1 MNMNFEVAFVKDGG
15 THWVATNVINYDMAS
30 LDVGEQYVRI
40 SNEAAKEIKAALEA
54 GFLVMLPKNLGR
66 EVRMLDVIIHKV
78 DRLTAAK
85 QEAKYLVL
93 NTFDACLEALSII
106 DIYAFT
112 AIFSKFAARGIFIT
126 DENVEKVKE
135 LYSIDKEQLKD
146 RDDAYVDIIMANSQQ
161 DLEDLQTL
169 VDAQDKMKR
178 VYEIYN
184 EVKEAQ
190 RKIDN
195 AETLEEV
202 TKIKELYF
210 EKRMF
215 PSL

>member
-66 EVRMLDVIIHKV
+66 EVGMLDVIIHKV

-126 DENVEKVKE
+126 DENIEKVKE

-184 EVKEAQ
+184 EVKETQ

-195 AETLEEV
+195 AETLEEI

-210 EKRMF
+210 EKKMF

>member
-66 EVRMLDVIIHKV
+66 EVGMLDVIIHKV

-126 DENVEKVKE
+126 DENIEKVKE

-184 EVKEAQ
+184 EVKDVQ

-195 AETLEEV
+195 AETVEEI

-210 EKRMF
+210 EKKMF

>member
-210 EKRMF
+210 EKKMF

>member
-1 MNMNFEVAFVKDGG
+1 MNFEVAFVKDGG

-112 AIFSKFAARGIFIT
+112 AIFSKFAAKGIFIT

-195 AETLEEV
+195 AETVEEV

-210 EKRMF
+210 EKKMF

>member
-66 EVRMLDVIIHKV
+66 EVGMLDVIIHKV

-126 DENVEKVKE
+126 DENIEKVKE

-184 EVKEAQ
+184 EVKETQ

-195 AETLEEV
+195 AETVEEI

-210 EKRMF
+210 EKKMF

>member
-1 MNMNFEVAFVKDGG
+1 MNFEVAFVKDGG

-66 EVRMLDVIIHKV
+66 EVGMLDVIIHKV

-126 DENVEKVKE
+126 DENIEKVKE

-184 EVKEAQ
+184 EVKDVQ

-195 AETLEEV
+195 AETVEEI

-210 EKRMF
+210 EKKMF

>member
-112 AIFSKFAARGIFIT
+112 AIFSKFAAKGIFIT

-184 EVKEAQ
+184 EVKETQ

-195 AETLEEV
+195 AETIEEV

-210 EKRMF
+210 EKKMF